1 MAGHILLAED
11 DKTLSA
17 LMQDFFRAA
26 GVTVTPAYDGEQA
39 LVLAQ
44 AQPFDLLV
52 LDVMMPHLNGLEV
65 CEAVRQESD
74 VPVIFVTALGQEGD
88 TLAGFRAGADDYIT
102 KPFSFPVLVAK
113 AQALMR
119 RARGLRLGASELGYA
134 NILMDTA
141 SGVVTVDGNPV
152 NLRPKEAK
160 ILELL
165 LREQGRTVSRDLLI
179 ERVWGTDFDGDERMI
194 DRHIASLRKALGTAS
209 QHIRAVYGKGYRLGG
224 IDMTKRIHKIGIAAR
239 LTAVVAVI
247 LAVFLVPW
255 VWRVAEL
262 AQDEAREEAKASMEA
277 NTGWLMRDLEVLKGD
292 AARYPAAGTEEYD
305 LLRANLCRDGVDTPY
320 YNVNTPYIIR
330 YYDENHKRVLIRSPL
345 MLYYHPA
352 TGCCYGID
360 LSDFSEQSL
369 REMNEA
375 LDHDLAEPII
385 TVYGRQVKTDTQ
397 FVFFPNRIQI
407 AYDEWTAQTPVEE
420 TNQFRSDEG
429 DYIQGVWPFRTD
441 EVMEG
446 YFDALRYLDTELR
459 AIDGENIPDEEWAE
473 VRASKRYVGT
483 FQGMPYD
490 DEVLLATA
498 ALVNREYAYGTC
510 FRLMPPITIAL
521 YLIFLFLFYKIVR
534 RMVSDP
540 LVDTARE
547 ANRVSILAF
556 DEFKPD
562 LNRGDEIGEL
572 NRALSEMAA
581 TLHTRWDSERDLED
595 KRQQFVSAASHD
607 LKTPLAL
614 IGGYAEAIAQDI
626 SPEENARYLA
636 AIEQETDRMNG
647 LVREMLDYTR
657 LDRTDEL
664 KNRKT
669 LNLTALVRDML
680 TEYAPLFEKRRLT
693 ADIADGVRIRGDE
706 TLLRRAVGCLL
717 ENAAKYSPENGRVS
731 VRLTNSRNHLLTV
744 ENDCEPI
751 PEDELPRL
759 FEMFYRGDK
768 ARDRAGGHGLGL
780 AILQKILALHGLT
793 CKAEN
798 IKGGVRF
805 IVCNKD

>member
-1 MAGHILLAED
+1 M
-11 DKTLSA
+11 K
-17 LMQDFFRAA
+17 
-26 GVTVTPAYDGEQA
+26 
-39 LVLAQ
+39 
-44 AQPFDLLV
+44 
-52 LDVMMPHLNGLEV
+52 
-65 CEAVRQESD
+65 
-74 VPVIFVTALGQEGD
+74 
-88 TLAGFRAGADDYIT
+88 
-102 KPFSFPVLVAK
+102 
-113 AQALMR
+113 
-119 RARGLRLGASELGYA
+119 
-134 NILMDTA
+134 
-141 SGVVTVDGNPV
+141 
-152 NLRPKEAK
+152 
-160 ILELL
+160 
-165 LREQGRTVSRDLLI
+165 
-179 ERVWGTDFDGDERMI
+179 
-194 DRHIASLRKALGTAS
+194 
-209 QHIRAVYGKGYRLGG
+209 
-224 IDMTKRIHKIGIAAR
+224 KRIRKIGIAAR

-255 VWRVAEL
+255 VWQVAKL
-262 AQDEAREEAKASMEA
+262 AQDKAREEANASMRA
-277 NTGWLMRDLEVLKGD
+277 STGLLMSDLKILKGD
-292 AARYPAAGTEEYD
+292 AARYPAEGTAEYD

-369 REMNEA
+369 REMNEILGHEHA
-375 LDHDLAEPII
+375 QDRLI
-385 TVYGRQVKTDTQ
+385 TVYGQQIKTDTG
-397 FVFFPNRIQI
+397 FIFFPNRLQI
-407 AYDEWTAQTPVEE
+407 GIGDGEWTAQTPVEE

-441 EVMEG
+441 AAMEG

-498 ALVNREYAYGTC
+498 AVIDRQYAYDMYLYRMR
-510 FRLMPPITIAL
+510 FITIAL
-521 YLIFLFLFYKIVR
+521 YVIFLVLFYKLVR

-556 DEFKPD
+556 DEFQPD
-562 LNRGDEIGEL
+562 LKRGDEIGEL
-572 NRALSEMAA
+572 NRALSEMAS
-581 TLHTRWDSERDLED
+581 TLHARWDSERDLED

>member
-1 MAGHILLAED
+1 
-11 DKTLSA
+11 
-17 LMQDFFRAA
+17 
-26 GVTVTPAYDGEQA
+26 
-39 LVLAQ
+39 
-44 AQPFDLLV
+44 
-52 LDVMMPHLNGLEV
+52 
-65 CEAVRQESD
+65 
-74 VPVIFVTALGQEGD
+74 
-88 TLAGFRAGADDYIT
+88 
-102 KPFSFPVLVAK
+102 
-113 AQALMR
+113 
-119 RARGLRLGASELGYA
+119 
-134 NILMDTA
+134 
-141 SGVVTVDGNPV
+141 
-152 NLRPKEAK
+152 
-160 ILELL
+160 
-165 LREQGRTVSRDLLI
+165 
-179 ERVWGTDFDGDERMI
+179 
-194 DRHIASLRKALGTAS
+194 
-209 QHIRAVYGKGYRLGG
+209 
-224 IDMTKRIHKIGIAAR
+224 MTKRFRKIGIAAR

-255 VWRVAEL
+255 VWQVAKL
-262 AQDEAREEAKASMEA
+262 AQDKAREEANASMRA
-277 NTGWLMRDLEVLKGD
+277 STGLLMSDPKILKGD
-292 AARYPAAGTEEYD
+292 AAHYPAAGTEEYD

-320 YNVNTPYIIR
+320 YNVDTPYIIR

-369 REMNEA
+369 REMNEILGHEHA
-375 LDHDLAEPII
+375 QDRLI
-385 TVYGRQVKTDTQ
+385 TVYGQQIKTDTG
-397 FVFFPNRIQI
+397 FIFFPNRLQI
-407 AYDEWTAQTPVEE
+407 GIGDGEWTAQTPVEE

-441 EVMEG
+441 AAMEG

-498 ALVNREYAYGTC
+498 ALVNRENAYGTC
-510 FRLMPPITIAL
+510 FHLMLPITIAL

>member
-1 MAGHILLAED
+1 
-11 DKTLSA
+11 
-17 LMQDFFRAA
+17 
-26 GVTVTPAYDGEQA
+26 
-39 LVLAQ
+39 
-44 AQPFDLLV
+44 
-52 LDVMMPHLNGLEV
+52 
-65 CEAVRQESD
+65 
-74 VPVIFVTALGQEGD
+74 
-88 TLAGFRAGADDYIT
+88 
-102 KPFSFPVLVAK
+102 
-113 AQALMR
+113 
-119 RARGLRLGASELGYA
+119 
-134 NILMDTA
+134 
-141 SGVVTVDGNPV
+141 
-152 NLRPKEAK
+152 
-160 ILELL
+160 
-165 LREQGRTVSRDLLI
+165 
-179 ERVWGTDFDGDERMI
+179 
-194 DRHIASLRKALGTAS
+194 
-209 QHIRAVYGKGYRLGG
+209 
-224 IDMTKRIHKIGIAAR
+224 MTKRIHKIGIAAK

-247 LAVFLVPW
+247 LAVFVVPW

-262 AQDEAREEAKASMEA
+262 AQDEARRDANAVMSMS
-277 NTGWLMRDLEVLKGD
+277 TDQLMRDLEVLKGD
-292 AARYPAAGTEEYD
+292 AARYPAAGTEEYY
-305 LLRANLCRDGVDTPY
+305 LLRGNLFGDDT
-320 YNVNTPYIIR
+320 NTPYIIR

-352 TGCCYGID
+352 TGCRYGID

-369 REMNEA
+369 REMNEILGHEHA
-375 LDHDLAEPII
+375 QDRLI
-385 TVYGRQVKTDTQ
+385 TVYGQQIKTDTG
-397 FVFFPNRIQI
+397 FIFFPNRLQI
-407 AYDEWTAQTPVEE
+407 GIGDGEWTAQTPVEE

-473 VRASKRYVGT
+473 IRASKRYVGT
-483 FQGMPYD
+483 FKGMPYD
-490 DEVLLATA
+490 DKVIFVTA
-498 ALVNREYAYGTC
+498 ALIDRPYAYDAC
-510 FRLMPPITIAL
+510 FYGMPLITIAL
-521 YLIFLFLFYKIVR
+521 YLIFVFLFYKIVR
-534 RMVSDP
+534 RMVSNP

-669 LNLTALVRDML
+669 LNLTALVNDML

-693 ADIADGVRIRGDE
+693 VDIADGVRIRGDE

>member
-1 MAGHILLAED
+1 M
-11 DKTLSA
+11 K
-17 LMQDFFRAA
+17 
-26 GVTVTPAYDGEQA
+26 
-39 LVLAQ
+39 
-44 AQPFDLLV
+44 
-52 LDVMMPHLNGLEV
+52 
-65 CEAVRQESD
+65 
-74 VPVIFVTALGQEGD
+74 
-88 TLAGFRAGADDYIT
+88 
-102 KPFSFPVLVAK
+102 
-113 AQALMR
+113 
-119 RARGLRLGASELGYA
+119 
-134 NILMDTA
+134 
-141 SGVVTVDGNPV
+141 
-152 NLRPKEAK
+152 
-160 ILELL
+160 
-165 LREQGRTVSRDLLI
+165 
-179 ERVWGTDFDGDERMI
+179 
-194 DRHIASLRKALGTAS
+194 
-209 QHIRAVYGKGYRLGG
+209 
-224 IDMTKRIHKIGIAAR
+224 KRIRKIGIAAR

-262 AQDEAREEAKASMEA
+262 AQDEAKDLAGASMRA
-277 NTGWLMRDLEVLKGD
+277 STGLLMSDLENLKGD
-292 AARYPAAGTEEYD
+292 AAHYPAEGTAEYD
-305 LLRANLCRDGVDTPY
+305 LLRANLSPYYNVDTPY
-320 YNVNTPYIIR
+320 IIQ

-345 MLYYHPA
+345 MLKYRPA

-375 LDHDLAEPII
+375 YTHELAEPIV

-397 FVFFPNRIQI
+397 VIFFPNRIQI
-407 AYDEWTAQTPVEE
+407 AGGEWTAQTPVEE
-420 TNQFRSDEG
+420 TDQLQCGEYDK
-429 DYIQGVWPFRTD
+429 YIPGEWPFRTD

-473 VRASKRYVGT
+473 VRASQRYVGT
-483 FQGMPYD
+483 SHGMPYD
-490 DEVLLATA
+490 DMGLIVTA
-498 ALVNREYAYGTC
+498 ALVDRQYAYDVC
-510 FRLMPPITIAL
+510 FYRIPFITIAL
-521 YLIFLFLFYKIVR
+521 YLIFLFVFYKIVR
-534 RMVSDP
+534 RMVADP
-540 LVDTARE
+540 LADTARE
-547 ANRVSILAF
+547 ANLVANLAF
-556 DEFKPD
+556 DEFQPD
-562 LNRGDEIGEL
+562 LKRGDEIGEL
-572 NRALSEMAA
+572 NRALSEMAS
-581 TLHTRWDSERDLED
+581 TLHARWDSERDLED

-669 LNLTALVRDML
+669 LNLTALVRDVL

-693 ADIADGVRIRGDE
+693 TDIADGVRIRGDE

-751 PEDELPRL
+751 PETELPRL

>member
-1 MAGHILLAED
+1 M
-11 DKTLSA
+11 KKR
-17 LMQDFFRAA
+17 FR
-26 GVTVTPAYDGEQA
+26 
-39 LVLAQ
+39 
-44 AQPFDLLV
+44 
-52 LDVMMPHLNGLEV
+52 
-65 CEAVRQESD
+65 
-74 VPVIFVTALGQEGD
+74 
-88 TLAGFRAGADDYIT
+88 
-102 KPFSFPVLVAK
+102 
-113 AQALMR
+113 
-119 RARGLRLGASELGYA
+119 
-134 NILMDTA
+134 
-141 SGVVTVDGNPV
+141 
-152 NLRPKEAK
+152 
-160 ILELL
+160 
-165 LREQGRTVSRDLLI
+165 
-179 ERVWGTDFDGDERMI
+179 
-194 DRHIASLRKALGTAS
+194 
-209 QHIRAVYGKGYRLGG
+209 
-224 IDMTKRIHKIGIAAR
+224 KIGIAAR

-255 VWRVAEL
+255 VWQVAKL
-262 AQDEAREEAKASMEA
+262 AQDKAREEANASMRA
-277 NTGWLMRDLEVLKGD
+277 STGLLMSDLENLKGD
-292 AARYPAAGTEEYD
+292 AAHYPAAGTEEYY
-305 LLRANLCRDGVDTPY
+305 LLRGNLWRDGVD
-320 YNVNTPYIIR
+320 TPYIIR

-352 TGCCYGID
+352 TGCRYGID

-369 REMNEA
+369 REMNEI
-375 LDHDLAEPII
+375 LGGHEHAEDRLI
-385 TVYGRQVKTDTQ
+385 TVYGQRIKTDTG
-397 FVFFPNRIQI
+397 FIFFPNRLQI
-407 AYDEWTAQTPVEE
+407 GIGDGEWTAQTPVEE

-473 VRASKRYVGT
+473 IRASKRYVGT
-483 FQGMPYD
+483 FNGMPYD
-490 DEVLLATA
+490 DKVIFATA
-498 ALVNREYAYGTC
+498 ALIDRPYAYDAC
-510 FRLMPPITIAL
+510 FYGMPFITIAL
-521 YLIFLFLFYKIVR
+521 YLIFLFIFYKIVR

-547 ANRVSILAF
+547 ANLVANLAF

-562 LNRGDEIGEL
+562 LKRGDEIGEL

-581 TLHTRWDSERDLED
+581 TLHTRWDSERDLEE

-636 AIEQETDRMNG
+636 AIEQETARMNG

-669 LNLTALVRDML
+669 LNLTALVRDVL

-717 ENAAKYSPENGRVS
+717 ENAAKYSPENGRVY
-731 VRLTNSRNHLLTV
+731 VRLTNARNALLTV

-798 IKGGVRF
+798 VKNGVRF

>member
-1 MAGHILLAED
+1 
-11 DKTLSA
+11 
-17 LMQDFFRAA
+17 
-26 GVTVTPAYDGEQA
+26 
-39 LVLAQ
+39 
-44 AQPFDLLV
+44 
-52 LDVMMPHLNGLEV
+52 
-65 CEAVRQESD
+65 
-74 VPVIFVTALGQEGD
+74 
-88 TLAGFRAGADDYIT
+88 
-102 KPFSFPVLVAK
+102 
-113 AQALMR
+113 
-119 RARGLRLGASELGYA
+119 
-134 NILMDTA
+134 
-141 SGVVTVDGNPV
+141 
-152 NLRPKEAK
+152 
-160 ILELL
+160 
-165 LREQGRTVSRDLLI
+165 
-179 ERVWGTDFDGDERMI
+179 
-194 DRHIASLRKALGTAS
+194 
-209 QHIRAVYGKGYRLGG
+209 
-224 IDMTKRIHKIGIAAR
+224 MTKRIHKIGIAAR
-239 LTAVVAVI
+239 LTAIVAVI

-262 AQDEAREEAKASMEA
+262 AQDEARQDANAVMSMS
-277 NTGWLMRDLEVLKGD
+277 TDRLMRDLENLKGD
-292 AARYPAAGTEEYD
+292 AAHYPAAGTEEYY
-305 LLRANLCRDGVDTPY
+305 LLRGNLWRDGVD
-320 YNVNTPYIIR
+320 TPYIIR

-352 TGCCYGID
+352 TGYCYGID

-369 REMNEA
+369 REMNEI
-375 LDHDLAEPII
+375 LGGHEHAEDRLI
-385 TVYGRQVKTDTQ
+385 TVYGQRIKTDTG
-397 FVFFPNRIQI
+397 FIFFPNRLQI
-407 AYDEWTAQTPVEE
+407 GIGDGEWTAQTPVEE
-420 TNQFRSDEG
+420 TNQFRSDED
-429 DYIQGVWPFRTD
+429 DYIQGTWPFRTD

-473 VRASKRYVGT
+473 IRASQRYVGT
-483 FQGMPYD
+483 FHGMPYD
-490 DEVLLATA
+490 DKVIFVTA
-498 ALVNREYAYGTC
+498 ALIDRPYAYDAC
-510 FRLMPPITIAL
+510 FYGMPFITIAL
-521 YLIFLFLFYKIVR
+521 YLMFVFLFYKIVR
-534 RMVSDP
+534 RMVSNP

-556 DEFKPD
+556 DEFQPD
-562 LNRGDEIGEL
+562 LKRGDEIGEL

>member
-1 MAGHILLAED
+1 
-11 DKTLSA
+11 
-17 LMQDFFRAA
+17 
-26 GVTVTPAYDGEQA
+26 
-39 LVLAQ
+39 
-44 AQPFDLLV
+44 
-52 LDVMMPHLNGLEV
+52 
-65 CEAVRQESD
+65 
-74 VPVIFVTALGQEGD
+74 
-88 TLAGFRAGADDYIT
+88 
-102 KPFSFPVLVAK
+102 
-113 AQALMR
+113 
-119 RARGLRLGASELGYA
+119 
-134 NILMDTA
+134 
-141 SGVVTVDGNPV
+141 
-152 NLRPKEAK
+152 
-160 ILELL
+160 
-165 LREQGRTVSRDLLI
+165 
-179 ERVWGTDFDGDERMI
+179 
-194 DRHIASLRKALGTAS
+194 
-209 QHIRAVYGKGYRLGG
+209 
-224 IDMTKRIHKIGIAAR
+224 MTKRIRKIGIAAR

-262 AQDEAREEAKASMEA
+262 AQDEAKDLAGASMRA
-277 NTGWLMRDLEVLKGD
+277 STGLLMSDLENLKGD
-292 AARYPAAGTEEYD
+292 AAHYPAAGTEEYY
-305 LLRANLCRDGVDTPY
+305 LLRGNLWRDGVD
-320 YNVNTPYIIR
+320 TPYIIR

-352 TGCCYGID
+352 TGYCYGID

-369 REMNEA
+369 REMNEI
-375 LDHDLAEPII
+375 LGGHEHAEDRLI
-385 TVYGRQVKTDTQ
+385 TVYGQRIKTDTG
-397 FVFFPNRIQI
+397 FIFFPNRLQI
-407 AYDEWTAQTPVEE
+407 GIGDGEWTAQTPVEE
-420 TNQFRSDEG
+420 TNQFRSDED
-429 DYIQGVWPFRTD
+429 DYIQGTWPFRTD

-473 VRASKRYVGT
+473 IRASKRYVGT
-483 FQGMPYD
+483 FNGMPYD
-490 DEVLLATA
+490 DKVIFATA
-498 ALVNREYAYGTC
+498 ALIDRPYAYDAC
-510 FRLMPPITIAL
+510 FYGMPFITIAL
-521 YLIFLFLFYKIVR
+521 YLIFLFIFYKIVR

-547 ANRVSILAF
+547 ANLVANLAF

-562 LNRGDEIGEL
+562 LKRGDEIGEL

-731 VRLTNSRNHLLTV
+731 VRLTNARNALLTV

>member
-1 MAGHILLAED
+1 
-11 DKTLSA
+11 
-17 LMQDFFRAA
+17 
-26 GVTVTPAYDGEQA
+26 
-39 LVLAQ
+39 
-44 AQPFDLLV
+44 
-52 LDVMMPHLNGLEV
+52 
-65 CEAVRQESD
+65 
-74 VPVIFVTALGQEGD
+74 
-88 TLAGFRAGADDYIT
+88 
-102 KPFSFPVLVAK
+102 
-113 AQALMR
+113 
-119 RARGLRLGASELGYA
+119 
-134 NILMDTA
+134 
-141 SGVVTVDGNPV
+141 
-152 NLRPKEAK
+152 
-160 ILELL
+160 
-165 LREQGRTVSRDLLI
+165 
-179 ERVWGTDFDGDERMI
+179 
-194 DRHIASLRKALGTAS
+194 
-209 QHIRAVYGKGYRLGG
+209 
-224 IDMTKRIHKIGIAAR
+224 MTKRIHKIGIAAR
-239 LTAVVAVI
+239 LTAIVAVI
-247 LAVFLVPW
+247 LAVFVVPW
-255 VWRVAEL
+255 MVHSFMKMKESAQTIASASAQNRVL
-262 AQDEAREEAKASMEA
+262 DMSAQLDSLGYDPEHM
-277 NTGWLMRDLEVLKGD
+277 
-292 AARYPAAGTEEYD
+292 PAADTPKYD
-305 LLRANLCRDGVDTPY
+305 LLRSQLISHLDEDRPY
-320 YNVNTPYIIR
+320 VYVYH
-330 YYDENHKRVLIRSPL
+330 DEQEETVVLRSAL
-345 MLYYHPA
+345 ILDFLS
-352 TGCCYGID
+352 GNDECKID
-360 LSDFSEQSL
+360 LSDFSETAL
-369 REMNEA
+369 REMHA
-375 LDHDLAEPII
+375 LF
-385 TVYGRQVKTDTQ
+385 VKNTISSGAFIDMASAFIPNGDYNIQAWGKQIGTKAPNL
-397 FVFFPNRIQI
+397 FFIPNRISINGQ
-407 AYDEWTAQTPVEE
+407 EWTALTPVEE
-420 TNQFRSDEG
+420 TVHLQSAQSRQL
-429 DYIQGVWPFRTD
+429 YWPFATNAY
-441 EVMEG
+441 MET
-446 YFDALRYLDTELR
+446 YFDAVRELNEWELSMTGKVPDR
-459 AIDGENIPDEEWAE
+459 GIEPVRNADRFRWYSGTMWNDNGVMVSASVIDLKAE
-473 VRASKRYVGT
+473 FVSWFYR
-483 FQGMPYD
+483 MP
-490 DEVLLATA
+490 
-498 ALVNREYAYGTC
+498 
-510 FRLMPPITIAL
+510 FITIAL
-521 YLIFLFLFYKIVR
+521 YLIFLFIFYKIVR
-534 RMVSDP
+534 RMVSAP

-547 ANRVSILAF
+547 ANLVANLAF

-562 LNRGDEIGEL
+562 LKRRDEIGEL

-581 TLHTRWDSERDLED
+581 TLHARWDSERDLED

-798 IKGGVRF
+798 VKNGVRF

>member
-1 MAGHILLAED
+1 
-11 DKTLSA
+11 
-17 LMQDFFRAA
+17 
-26 GVTVTPAYDGEQA
+26 
-39 LVLAQ
+39 
-44 AQPFDLLV
+44 
-52 LDVMMPHLNGLEV
+52 
-65 CEAVRQESD
+65 
-74 VPVIFVTALGQEGD
+74 
-88 TLAGFRAGADDYIT
+88 
-102 KPFSFPVLVAK
+102 
-113 AQALMR
+113 
-119 RARGLRLGASELGYA
+119 
-134 NILMDTA
+134 
-141 SGVVTVDGNPV
+141 
-152 NLRPKEAK
+152 
-160 ILELL
+160 
-165 LREQGRTVSRDLLI
+165 
-179 ERVWGTDFDGDERMI
+179 
-194 DRHIASLRKALGTAS
+194 
-209 QHIRAVYGKGYRLGG
+209 
-224 IDMTKRIHKIGIAAR
+224 MTKRIHKIGIAAR
-239 LTAVVAVI
+239 LTAIVAVI

-262 AQDEAREEAKASMEA
+262 AQDEARQDANAVMSMS
-277 NTGWLMRDLEVLKGD
+277 TDQLMRDLENLKGD
-292 AARYPAAGTEEYD
+292 AAHYPAAGTEEYY
-305 LLRANLCRDGVDTPY
+305 LLRGNLWRDGVD
-320 YNVNTPYIIR
+320 TPYIIR

-345 MLYYHPA
+345 MLKYRPA

-407 AYDEWTAQTPVEE
+407 AYEEWTAQTPVEE
-420 TNQFRSDEG
+420 TNQFCSDEG
-429 DYIQGVWPFRTD
+429 DYIRGKWPFRTD

-473 VRASKRYVGT
+473 IRASQRYVGT
-483 FQGMPYD
+483 FHGMPYD
-490 DEVLLATA
+490 DKVIFVTA
-498 ALVNREYAYGTC
+498 ALIDRPYAYDAC
-510 FRLMPPITIAL
+510 FYGMPLITIAL
-521 YLIFLFLFYKIVR
+521 YLIFLFIFYKIVR

-547 ANRVSILAF
+547 ANLVANLAF
-556 DEFKPD
+556 DEFKPA
-562 LNRGDEIGEL
+562 LKRGDEIGEL

-636 AIEQETDRMNG
+636 AIEQETARMNG

-669 LNLTALVRDML
+669 LNLTALVNDML

-693 ADIADGVRIRGDE
+693 VDIADGVRIRGDE

-744 ENDCEPI
+744 ENDCE
-751 PEDELPRL
+751 LPRL

-780 AILQKILALHGLT
+780 AILQKILALHGLI

>member
-1 MAGHILLAED
+1 
-11 DKTLSA
+11 
-17 LMQDFFRAA
+17 
-26 GVTVTPAYDGEQA
+26 
-39 LVLAQ
+39 
-44 AQPFDLLV
+44 
-52 LDVMMPHLNGLEV
+52 
-65 CEAVRQESD
+65 
-74 VPVIFVTALGQEGD
+74 
-88 TLAGFRAGADDYIT
+88 
-102 KPFSFPVLVAK
+102 
-113 AQALMR
+113 
-119 RARGLRLGASELGYA
+119 
-134 NILMDTA
+134 
-141 SGVVTVDGNPV
+141 
-152 NLRPKEAK
+152 
-160 ILELL
+160 
-165 LREQGRTVSRDLLI
+165 
-179 ERVWGTDFDGDERMI
+179 
-194 DRHIASLRKALGTAS
+194 
-209 QHIRAVYGKGYRLGG
+209 
-224 IDMTKRIHKIGIAAR
+224 
-239 LTAVVAVI
+239 
-247 LAVFLVPW
+247 
-255 VWRVAEL
+255 
-262 AQDEAREEAKASMEA
+262 
-277 NTGWLMRDLEVLKGD
+277 
-292 AARYPAAGTEEYD
+292 
-305 LLRANLCRDGVDTPY
+305 
-320 YNVNTPYIIR
+320 
-330 YYDENHKRVLIRSPL
+330 
-345 MLYYHPA
+345 
-352 TGCCYGID
+352 
-360 LSDFSEQSL
+360 
-369 REMNEA
+369 
-375 LDHDLAEPII
+375 
-385 TVYGRQVKTDTQ
+385 
-397 FVFFPNRIQI
+397 
-407 AYDEWTAQTPVEE
+407 
-420 TNQFRSDEG
+420 
-429 DYIQGVWPFRTD
+429 
-441 EVMEG
+441 
-446 YFDALRYLDTELR
+446 
-459 AIDGENIPDEEWAE
+459 
-473 VRASKRYVGT
+473 
-483 FQGMPYD
+483 
-490 DEVLLATA
+490 
-498 ALVNREYAYGTC
+498 
-510 FRLMPPITIAL
+510 
-521 YLIFLFLFYKIVR
+521 
-534 RMVSDP
+534 MVSDP

-669 LNLTALVRDML
+669 LNLTALVNDML

-693 ADIADGVRIRGDE
+693 VDIADGVRIRGDE

>member
-1 MAGHILLAED
+1 
-11 DKTLSA
+11 
-17 LMQDFFRAA
+17 
-26 GVTVTPAYDGEQA
+26 
-39 LVLAQ
+39 
-44 AQPFDLLV
+44 
-52 LDVMMPHLNGLEV
+52 
-65 CEAVRQESD
+65 
-74 VPVIFVTALGQEGD
+74 
-88 TLAGFRAGADDYIT
+88 
-102 KPFSFPVLVAK
+102 
-113 AQALMR
+113 
-119 RARGLRLGASELGYA
+119 
-134 NILMDTA
+134 
-141 SGVVTVDGNPV
+141 
-152 NLRPKEAK
+152 
-160 ILELL
+160 
-165 LREQGRTVSRDLLI
+165 
-179 ERVWGTDFDGDERMI
+179 
-194 DRHIASLRKALGTAS
+194 
-209 QHIRAVYGKGYRLGG
+209 
-224 IDMTKRIHKIGIAAR
+224 MTKRIHKIGIAVR
-239 LTAVVAVI
+239 LTAIVAVI

-262 AQDEAREEAKASMEA
+262 AQDEAKDLAWARMQASTEL
-277 NTGWLMRDLEVLKGD
+277 LMRDFEILKGD
-292 AARYPAAGTEEYD
+292 AARYPAEGTEEYY
-305 LLRANLCRDGVDTPY
+305 LLRSNLCRDGVDTPY
-320 YNVNTPYIIR
+320 YNVDTPYIIR

-345 MLYYHPA
+345 MLYYRPSLA
-352 TGCCYGID
+352 MGYGID
-360 LSDFSEQSL
+360 LSDFSERSL

-407 AYDEWTAQTPVEE
+407 DYEEWTAQTPVEE
-420 TNQFRSDEG
+420 TNQFCSDEG
-429 DYIQGVWPFRTD
+429 DYIRGKWPFRTD

-473 VRASKRYVGT
+473 IRASKRYVGT
-483 FQGMPYD
+483 FKGMPYD
-490 DEVLLATA
+490 DKVLIVTA
-498 ALVNREYAYGTC
+498 ALVDRQYAYDAC
-510 FRLMPPITIAL
+510 FYGMPLITIAL
-521 YLIFLFLFYKIVR
+521 YLIFLFIFYKIVR
-534 RMVSDP
+534 RMVADP
-540 LVDTARE
+540 LVDTAKQARL
-547 ANRVSILAF
+547 VSILAF
-556 DEFKPD
+556 DEFQPD
-562 LNRGDEIGEL
+562 LKRGDEIGEL
-572 NRALSEMAA
+572 NRALSDMAS
-581 TLHTRWDSERDLED
+581 TLHARWDSERDLED

-636 AIEQETDRMNG
+636 AIEQETARMNG

-669 LNLTALVRDML
+669 LNLTALVNDML

-706 TLLRRAVGCLL
+706 TLLRRAIGCLL

>member
-1 MAGHILLAED
+1 M
-11 DKTLSA
+11 K
-17 LMQDFFRAA
+17 
-26 GVTVTPAYDGEQA
+26 
-39 LVLAQ
+39 
-44 AQPFDLLV
+44 
-52 LDVMMPHLNGLEV
+52 
-65 CEAVRQESD
+65 
-74 VPVIFVTALGQEGD
+74 
-88 TLAGFRAGADDYIT
+88 
-102 KPFSFPVLVAK
+102 
-113 AQALMR
+113 
-119 RARGLRLGASELGYA
+119 
-134 NILMDTA
+134 
-141 SGVVTVDGNPV
+141 
-152 NLRPKEAK
+152 
-160 ILELL
+160 
-165 LREQGRTVSRDLLI
+165 
-179 ERVWGTDFDGDERMI
+179 
-194 DRHIASLRKALGTAS
+194 
-209 QHIRAVYGKGYRLGG
+209 
-224 IDMTKRIHKIGIAAR
+224 KRIRKIGIAAR

-262 AQDEAREEAKASMEA
+262 AQDEAKDLAGASMRA
-277 NTGWLMRDLEVLKGD
+277 STGLLMSDLENLKGD
-292 AARYPAAGTEEYD
+292 AAHYPAEGTAEYD
-305 LLRANLCRDGVDTPY
+305 LLRANLSPYYNVDTPY
-320 YNVNTPYIIR
+320 IIQ

-345 MLYYHPA
+345 MLKYRPA

-375 LDHDLAEPII
+375 YTHELAEPIV

-397 FVFFPNRIQI
+397 VIFFPNRIQI
-407 AYDEWTAQTPVEE
+407 AGGEWTAQTPVEE
-420 TNQFRSDEG
+420 TDQLQCGEYDK
-429 DYIQGVWPFRTD
+429 YIPGEWPFRTD

-473 VRASKRYVGT
+473 VRASQRYVGT
-483 FQGMPYD
+483 SHGMPYD
-490 DEVLLATA
+490 DMGLIVTA
-498 ALVNREYAYGTC
+498 ALVDRQYAYDVC
-510 FRLMPPITIAL
+510 FYRIPFITIAL
-521 YLIFLFLFYKIVR
+521 YLIFLFVFYKIVR
-534 RMVSDP
+534 RMVADP
-540 LVDTARE
+540 LADTARE
-547 ANRVSILAF
+547 ANLVANLAF
-556 DEFKPD
+556 DEFQPD
-562 LNRGDEIGEL
+562 LKRGDEIGEL

-693 ADIADGVRIRGDE
+693 TDIADGVRIRGDE

-751 PEDELPRL
+751 PETELPRL

-798 IKGGVRF
+798 VKNGVRF
-805 IVCNKD
+805 TVCNKE

>member
-1 MAGHILLAED
+1 M
-11 DKTLSA
+11 K
-17 LMQDFFRAA
+17 
-26 GVTVTPAYDGEQA
+26 
-39 LVLAQ
+39 
-44 AQPFDLLV
+44 
-52 LDVMMPHLNGLEV
+52 
-65 CEAVRQESD
+65 
-74 VPVIFVTALGQEGD
+74 
-88 TLAGFRAGADDYIT
+88 
-102 KPFSFPVLVAK
+102 
-113 AQALMR
+113 
-119 RARGLRLGASELGYA
+119 
-134 NILMDTA
+134 
-141 SGVVTVDGNPV
+141 
-152 NLRPKEAK
+152 
-160 ILELL
+160 
-165 LREQGRTVSRDLLI
+165 
-179 ERVWGTDFDGDERMI
+179 
-194 DRHIASLRKALGTAS
+194 
-209 QHIRAVYGKGYRLGG
+209 
-224 IDMTKRIHKIGIAAR
+224 KRIRKIGIAAR

-255 VWRVAEL
+255 VWQVAKL
-262 AQDEAREEAKASMEA
+262 AQDKAREEANASMRA
-277 NTGWLMRDLEVLKGD
+277 STGLLMSDLEVLKGD
-292 AARYPAAGTEEYD
+292 AARYPAAGTAEYD
-305 LLRANLCRDGVDTPY
+305 LLRANLFGDHT
-320 YNVNTPYIIR
+320 NTPYIIR
-330 YYDENHKRVLIRSPL
+330 YYDENHKRVLVRSAL
-345 MLYYHPA
+345 KLDYYSE
-352 TGCCYGID
+352 TDYYGID

-369 REMNEA
+369 REMNEILGHEHA
-375 LDHDLAEPII
+375 QDRLI
-385 TVYGRQVKTDTQ
+385 TVYGQQIKTDTG
-397 FVFFPNRIQI
+397 FIFFPNRLQI
-407 AYDEWTAQTPVEE
+407 GIGDGEWTAQTPVEE

-473 VRASKRYVGT
+473 VRASQRYVGT

-490 DEVLLATA
+490 DKVLIATA
-498 ALVNREYAYGTC
+498 ALVDRQYAYDAC
-510 FRLMPPITIAL
+510 FYRMPFITIAL
-521 YLIFLFLFYKIVR
+521 YLIFLFIFYKIVR
-534 RMVSDP
+534 RMVADP

-547 ANRVSILAF
+547 ANLVANLAF

-562 LNRGDEIGEL
+562 LKRGDEIGEL
-572 NRALSEMAA
+572 NRALSDMAA

-669 LNLTALVRDML
+669 LNLTALVNDML

-751 PEDELPRL
+751 PETELPRL

>member
-1 MAGHILLAED
+1 M
-11 DKTLSA
+11 KKR
-17 LMQDFFRAA
+17 FR
-26 GVTVTPAYDGEQA
+26 
-39 LVLAQ
+39 
-44 AQPFDLLV
+44 
-52 LDVMMPHLNGLEV
+52 
-65 CEAVRQESD
+65 
-74 VPVIFVTALGQEGD
+74 
-88 TLAGFRAGADDYIT
+88 
-102 KPFSFPVLVAK
+102 
-113 AQALMR
+113 
-119 RARGLRLGASELGYA
+119 
-134 NILMDTA
+134 
-141 SGVVTVDGNPV
+141 
-152 NLRPKEAK
+152 
-160 ILELL
+160 
-165 LREQGRTVSRDLLI
+165 
-179 ERVWGTDFDGDERMI
+179 
-194 DRHIASLRKALGTAS
+194 
-209 QHIRAVYGKGYRLGG
+209 
-224 IDMTKRIHKIGIAAR
+224 KIGIAAR

-255 VWRVAEL
+255 VWQVAKL
-262 AQDEAREEAKASMEA
+262 AQDKAREEANASMRA
-277 NTGWLMRDLEVLKGD
+277 STGLLMSDLKILKGD
-292 AARYPAAGTEEYD
+292 AAHYPAEGTAEYD
-305 LLRANLCRDGVDTPY
+305 LLRANLSPYYNVDTPY
-320 YNVNTPYIIR
+320 IIQ

-369 REMNEA
+369 REMNEILGHEHA
-375 LDHDLAEPII
+375 QDRLI
-385 TVYGRQVKTDTQ
+385 TVYGQQIKTDTG
-397 FVFFPNRIQI
+397 FIFFPNRLQI
-407 AYDEWTAQTPVEE
+407 GIGDGEWTAQTPVEE

-441 EVMEG
+441 AAMEG

-473 VRASKRYVGT
+473 VRASQRYVGT

-498 ALVNREYAYGTC
+498 ALVNRENAYGTC
-510 FRLMPPITIAL
+510 FHLMLPITIAL

-793 CKAEN
+793 CRAEN

-805 IVCNKD
+805 TVCNKD

>member
-1 MAGHILLAED
+1 M
-11 DKTLSA
+11 K
-17 LMQDFFRAA
+17 
-26 GVTVTPAYDGEQA
+26 
-39 LVLAQ
+39 
-44 AQPFDLLV
+44 
-52 LDVMMPHLNGLEV
+52 
-65 CEAVRQESD
+65 
-74 VPVIFVTALGQEGD
+74 
-88 TLAGFRAGADDYIT
+88 
-102 KPFSFPVLVAK
+102 
-113 AQALMR
+113 
-119 RARGLRLGASELGYA
+119 
-134 NILMDTA
+134 
-141 SGVVTVDGNPV
+141 
-152 NLRPKEAK
+152 
-160 ILELL
+160 
-165 LREQGRTVSRDLLI
+165 
-179 ERVWGTDFDGDERMI
+179 
-194 DRHIASLRKALGTAS
+194 
-209 QHIRAVYGKGYRLGG
+209 
-224 IDMTKRIHKIGIAAR
+224 KRIHKIGIAAR

-255 VWRVAEL
+255 VWQVAKL
-262 AQDEAREEAKASMEA
+262 AQDKAREEANASMRA
-277 NTGWLMRDLEVLKGD
+277 STGLLMSDLKILKGD
-292 AARYPAAGTEEYD
+292 AAHYPAEGTAEYD
-305 LLRANLCRDGVDTPY
+305 LLRANLSPYYNVDTPY
-320 YNVNTPYIIR
+320 IIQ

-369 REMNEA
+369 REMNEILGHEHA
-375 LDHDLAEPII
+375 QDRLI
-385 TVYGRQVKTDTQ
+385 TVYGQQIKTDTG
-397 FVFFPNRIQI
+397 FIFFPNRLQI
-407 AYDEWTAQTPVEE
+407 GIGDGEWTAQTPVEE

-441 EVMEG
+441 AAMEG

-498 ALVNREYAYGTC
+498 AVIDRQYAYDMYLYRMR
-510 FRLMPPITIAL
+510 FITIAL
-521 YLIFLFLFYKIVR
+521 YVIFLVLFYKLVR

-556 DEFKPD
+556 DEFQPD
-562 LNRGDEIGEL
+562 LKRGDEIGEL

-669 LNLTALVRDML
+669 LNLTALVRDVL
-680 TEYAPLFEKRRLT
+680 TEYAPCLRNAAT
-693 ADIADGVRIRGDE
+693 ADIAYSVRIRGDE

-751 PEDELPRL
+751 PETELPRL

>member
-1 MAGHILLAED
+1 M
-11 DKTLSA
+11 KKR
-17 LMQDFFRAA
+17 FR
-26 GVTVTPAYDGEQA
+26 
-39 LVLAQ
+39 
-44 AQPFDLLV
+44 
-52 LDVMMPHLNGLEV
+52 
-65 CEAVRQESD
+65 
-74 VPVIFVTALGQEGD
+74 
-88 TLAGFRAGADDYIT
+88 
-102 KPFSFPVLVAK
+102 
-113 AQALMR
+113 
-119 RARGLRLGASELGYA
+119 
-134 NILMDTA
+134 
-141 SGVVTVDGNPV
+141 
-152 NLRPKEAK
+152 
-160 ILELL
+160 
-165 LREQGRTVSRDLLI
+165 
-179 ERVWGTDFDGDERMI
+179 
-194 DRHIASLRKALGTAS
+194 
-209 QHIRAVYGKGYRLGG
+209 
-224 IDMTKRIHKIGIAAR
+224 KIGIAAR

-255 VWRVAEL
+255 VWQVAKL
-262 AQDEAREEAKASMEA
+262 AQDKAREEANASMRA
-277 NTGWLMRDLEVLKGD
+277 STGLLMSDLENLKGD
-292 AARYPAAGTEEYD
+292 AAHYPAAGTEEYY
-305 LLRANLCRDGVDTPY
+305 LLRGNLWRDGVD
-320 YNVNTPYIIR
+320 TPYIIR

-352 TGCCYGID
+352 TGCRYGID

-369 REMNEA
+369 REMNEI
-375 LDHDLAEPII
+375 LGGHEHAEDRLI
-385 TVYGRQVKTDTQ
+385 TVYGQRIKTDTG
-397 FVFFPNRIQI
+397 FIFFPNRLQI
-407 AYDEWTAQTPVEE
+407 GIGDGEWTAQTPVEE
-420 TNQFRSDEG
+420 TNQFRSDED

-473 VRASKRYVGT
+473 IRASKRYVGT
-483 FQGMPYD
+483 FNGMPYD
-490 DEVLLATA
+490 DKVIFATA
-498 ALVNREYAYGTC
+498 ALIDRPYAYDAC
-510 FRLMPPITIAL
+510 FYGMPFITIAL
-521 YLIFLFLFYKIVR
+521 YLIFLFIFYKIVR

-547 ANRVSILAF
+547 ANLVANLAF

-562 LNRGDEIGEL
+562 LKRGDEIGEL

-636 AIEQETDRMNG
+636 AIEQETARMNG

-669 LNLTALVRDML
+669 LNLTALVRDVL

-731 VRLTNSRNHLLTV
+731 VRLTNARNDLLTV

-798 IKGGVRF
+798 VKNGVRF

>member
-1 MAGHILLAED
+1 
-11 DKTLSA
+11 
-17 LMQDFFRAA
+17 
-26 GVTVTPAYDGEQA
+26 
-39 LVLAQ
+39 
-44 AQPFDLLV
+44 
-52 LDVMMPHLNGLEV
+52 
-65 CEAVRQESD
+65 
-74 VPVIFVTALGQEGD
+74 
-88 TLAGFRAGADDYIT
+88 
-102 KPFSFPVLVAK
+102 
-113 AQALMR
+113 
-119 RARGLRLGASELGYA
+119 
-134 NILMDTA
+134 
-141 SGVVTVDGNPV
+141 
-152 NLRPKEAK
+152 
-160 ILELL
+160 
-165 LREQGRTVSRDLLI
+165 
-179 ERVWGTDFDGDERMI
+179 
-194 DRHIASLRKALGTAS
+194 
-209 QHIRAVYGKGYRLGG
+209 
-224 IDMTKRIHKIGIAAR
+224 MTKRIHKIGIAAR

-255 VWRVAEL
+255 VWQVAKL
-262 AQDEAREEAKASMEA
+262 AQDKAREEANASMRA
-277 NTGWLMRDLEVLKGD
+277 STGLLMSDLKILKGD
-292 AARYPAAGTEEYD
+292 AAHYPAEGTAEYD
-305 LLRANLCRDGVDTPY
+305 LLRANLSPYYNVDTPY
-320 YNVNTPYIIR
+320 IIQ

-369 REMNEA
+369 REMNEILGHEHA
-375 LDHDLAEPII
+375 QDRLI
-385 TVYGRQVKTDTQ
+385 TVYGQQIKTDTG
-397 FVFFPNRIQI
+397 FIFFPNRLQI
-407 AYDEWTAQTPVEE
+407 GIGDGEWTAQTPVEE

-441 EVMEG
+441 AAMEG

-473 VRASKRYVGT
+473 VRASKRYVVT

-498 ALVNREYAYGTC
+498 AVIDRQYAYDMYLYRMR
-510 FRLMPPITIAL
+510 FITIAL
-521 YLIFLFLFYKIVR
+521 YVIFLVLFYKLVR

-556 DEFKPD
+556 DEFQPD
-562 LNRGDEIGEL
+562 LKRGDEIGEL

-669 LNLTALVRDML
+669 LNLTALVRDVL

-693 ADIADGVRIRGDE
+693 ADIADSVRIRGDE

-751 PEDELPRL
+751 PETELPRL

>member
-1 MAGHILLAED
+1 M
-11 DKTLSA
+11 K
-17 LMQDFFRAA
+17 
-26 GVTVTPAYDGEQA
+26 
-39 LVLAQ
+39 
-44 AQPFDLLV
+44 
-52 LDVMMPHLNGLEV
+52 
-65 CEAVRQESD
+65 
-74 VPVIFVTALGQEGD
+74 
-88 TLAGFRAGADDYIT
+88 
-102 KPFSFPVLVAK
+102 
-113 AQALMR
+113 
-119 RARGLRLGASELGYA
+119 
-134 NILMDTA
+134 
-141 SGVVTVDGNPV
+141 
-152 NLRPKEAK
+152 
-160 ILELL
+160 
-165 LREQGRTVSRDLLI
+165 
-179 ERVWGTDFDGDERMI
+179 
-194 DRHIASLRKALGTAS
+194 
-209 QHIRAVYGKGYRLGG
+209 
-224 IDMTKRIHKIGIAAR
+224 KRIHKIGIAAR

-255 VWRVAEL
+255 VWQVAKL
-262 AQDEAREEAKASMEA
+262 AQDKAREEANASMRA
-277 NTGWLMRDLEVLKGD
+277 STGLLMSDLKILKGD
-292 AARYPAAGTEEYD
+292 AAHYPAEGTAEYD
-305 LLRANLCRDGVDTPY
+305 LLRANLSPYYNVDTPY
-320 YNVNTPYIIR
+320 IIQ

-369 REMNEA
+369 REMNEILGHEHA
-375 LDHDLAEPII
+375 QDRLI
-385 TVYGRQVKTDTQ
+385 TVYGQQIKTDTG
-397 FVFFPNRIQI
+397 FIFFPNRLQI
-407 AYDEWTAQTPVEE
+407 GIGDGEWTAQTPVEE

-441 EVMEG
+441 AAMEG

-498 ALVNREYAYGTC
+498 AVIDRQYAYDMYLYRMR
-510 FRLMPPITIAL
+510 FITIAL
-521 YLIFLFLFYKIVR
+521 YVIFLVLFYKLVR

-556 DEFKPD
+556 DEFQPD
-562 LNRGDEIGEL
+562 LKRGDEIGEL

-669 LNLTALVRDML
+669 LNLTALVRDVL

-693 ADIADGVRIRGDE
+693 ADIADSVRIRGDE

-751 PEDELPRL
+751 PETELPRL

-798 IKGGVRF
+798 VKNGVRF

>member
-1 MAGHILLAED
+1 
-11 DKTLSA
+11 
-17 LMQDFFRAA
+17 
-26 GVTVTPAYDGEQA
+26 
-39 LVLAQ
+39 
-44 AQPFDLLV
+44 
-52 LDVMMPHLNGLEV
+52 
-65 CEAVRQESD
+65 
-74 VPVIFVTALGQEGD
+74 
-88 TLAGFRAGADDYIT
+88 
-102 KPFSFPVLVAK
+102 
-113 AQALMR
+113 
-119 RARGLRLGASELGYA
+119 
-134 NILMDTA
+134 
-141 SGVVTVDGNPV
+141 
-152 NLRPKEAK
+152 
-160 ILELL
+160 
-165 LREQGRTVSRDLLI
+165 
-179 ERVWGTDFDGDERMI
+179 
-194 DRHIASLRKALGTAS
+194 
-209 QHIRAVYGKGYRLGG
+209 
-224 IDMTKRIHKIGIAAR
+224 MTKRIHKIGIAAR

-247 LAVFLVPW
+247 LAVFVVPW

-262 AQDEAREEAKASMEA
+262 AQDEARRDANAVMSMS
-277 NTGWLMRDLEVLKGD
+277 TDQLMRDLENLKGD

-369 REMNEA
+369 REMNEILGHEHA
-375 LDHDLAEPII
+375 QDRLI
-385 TVYGRQVKTDTQ
+385 TVYGQQIKTDTG
-397 FVFFPNRIQI
+397 FIFFPNRLQI
-407 AYDEWTAQTPVEE
+407 GIGDGEWTAQTPVEE

-473 VRASKRYVGT
+473 IRASERYVGT
-483 FQGMPYD
+483 FKGMPYD
-490 DEVLLATA
+490 DKVLIVTA
-498 ALVNREYAYGTC
+498 ALVDRQYAYDAC
-510 FRLMPPITIAL
+510 FYGMPLITIAL
-521 YLIFLFLFYKIVR
+521 YLIFLFIFYKIVR
-534 RMVSDP
+534 RMVADP
-540 LVDTARE
+540 LEDTAKQARL
-547 ANRVSILAF
+547 VSILAF
-556 DEFKPD
+556 DEFKPN

-572 NRALSEMAA
+572 NRALSEMAS
-581 TLHTRWDSERDLED
+581 TLHARWDSERDLED

-751 PEDELPRL
+751 PETELPRL

>member
-1 MAGHILLAED
+1 M
-11 DKTLSA
+11 KKR
-17 LMQDFFRAA
+17 FR
-26 GVTVTPAYDGEQA
+26 
-39 LVLAQ
+39 
-44 AQPFDLLV
+44 
-52 LDVMMPHLNGLEV
+52 
-65 CEAVRQESD
+65 
-74 VPVIFVTALGQEGD
+74 
-88 TLAGFRAGADDYIT
+88 
-102 KPFSFPVLVAK
+102 
-113 AQALMR
+113 
-119 RARGLRLGASELGYA
+119 
-134 NILMDTA
+134 
-141 SGVVTVDGNPV
+141 
-152 NLRPKEAK
+152 
-160 ILELL
+160 
-165 LREQGRTVSRDLLI
+165 
-179 ERVWGTDFDGDERMI
+179 
-194 DRHIASLRKALGTAS
+194 
-209 QHIRAVYGKGYRLGG
+209 
-224 IDMTKRIHKIGIAAR
+224 KIGIAAR

-255 VWRVAEL
+255 VWQVAKL
-262 AQDEAREEAKASMEA
+262 AQDKAREEANASMRA
-277 NTGWLMRDLEVLKGD
+277 STGLLMSDLKILKGD
-292 AARYPAAGTEEYD
+292 AARYPAEGTEEYY
-305 LLRANLCRDGVDTPY
+305 LLRSNLCRDGVDTSY
-320 YNVNTPYIIR
+320 YNVDTPYIIR

-352 TGCCYGID
+352 TGYCYGID

-369 REMNEA
+369 REMNEI
-375 LDHDLAEPII
+375 LGGHEHAEDRLI
-385 TVYGRQVKTDTQ
+385 TVYGQRIKTDTG
-397 FVFFPNRIQI
+397 FIFFPNRLQI
-407 AYDEWTAQTPVEE
+407 GIGDGEWTAQTPVEE

-534 RMVSDP
+534 RMVSAP

-562 LNRGDEIGEL
+562 LKRGDEIGEL

-614 IGGYAEAIAQDI
+614 IGGYAE
-626 SPEENARYLA
+626 ENARYLA

-669 LNLTALVRDML
+669 LNLTALVRDVL

-751 PEDELPRL
+751 PETELPRL

>member
-1 MAGHILLAED
+1 M
-11 DKTLSA
+11 KKR
-17 LMQDFFRAA
+17 FR
-26 GVTVTPAYDGEQA
+26 
-39 LVLAQ
+39 
-44 AQPFDLLV
+44 
-52 LDVMMPHLNGLEV
+52 
-65 CEAVRQESD
+65 
-74 VPVIFVTALGQEGD
+74 
-88 TLAGFRAGADDYIT
+88 
-102 KPFSFPVLVAK
+102 
-113 AQALMR
+113 
-119 RARGLRLGASELGYA
+119 
-134 NILMDTA
+134 
-141 SGVVTVDGNPV
+141 
-152 NLRPKEAK
+152 
-160 ILELL
+160 
-165 LREQGRTVSRDLLI
+165 
-179 ERVWGTDFDGDERMI
+179 
-194 DRHIASLRKALGTAS
+194 
-209 QHIRAVYGKGYRLGG
+209 
-224 IDMTKRIHKIGIAAR
+224 KIGIAAR
-239 LTAVVAVI
+239 LTAIVAVI

-262 AQDEAREEAKASMEA
+262 AQDKAREEANASMRA
-277 NTGWLMRDLEVLKGD
+277 STGLLMSDLKILKGD
-292 AARYPAAGTEEYD
+292 AAHYPAEGTAEYD
-305 LLRANLCRDGVDTPY
+305 LLRANLSPYYNVDTPY
-320 YNVNTPYIIR
+320 IIQ

-369 REMNEA
+369 REMNEILGHEHA
-375 LDHDLAEPII
+375 QDRLI
-385 TVYGRQVKTDTQ
+385 TVYGQQIKTDTG
-397 FVFFPNRIQI
+397 FIFFPNRLQI
-407 AYDEWTAQTPVEE
+407 GIGDGEWTAQTPVEE

-473 VRASKRYVGT
+473 VRASQRYVGT
-483 FQGMPYD
+483 FMPYD

-498 ALVNREYAYGTC
+498 ALVNRENAYGTC
-510 FRLMPPITIAL
+510 FHLMLPITIAL

-669 LNLTALVRDML
+669 LNLTALVRDVL

-751 PEDELPRL
+751 PETELPRL

>member
-1 MAGHILLAED
+1 M
-11 DKTLSA
+11 K
-17 LMQDFFRAA
+17 
-26 GVTVTPAYDGEQA
+26 
-39 LVLAQ
+39 
-44 AQPFDLLV
+44 
-52 LDVMMPHLNGLEV
+52 
-65 CEAVRQESD
+65 
-74 VPVIFVTALGQEGD
+74 
-88 TLAGFRAGADDYIT
+88 
-102 KPFSFPVLVAK
+102 
-113 AQALMR
+113 
-119 RARGLRLGASELGYA
+119 
-134 NILMDTA
+134 
-141 SGVVTVDGNPV
+141 
-152 NLRPKEAK
+152 
-160 ILELL
+160 
-165 LREQGRTVSRDLLI
+165 
-179 ERVWGTDFDGDERMI
+179 
-194 DRHIASLRKALGTAS
+194 
-209 QHIRAVYGKGYRLGG
+209 
-224 IDMTKRIHKIGIAAR
+224 KRIRKIGIAAR
-239 LTAVVAVI
+239 LTAAVAVI

-262 AQDEAREEAKASMEA
+262 AQDEAKDLAGASMRA
-277 NTGWLMRDLEVLKGD
+277 STGLLMSDLKILKGD
-292 AARYPAAGTEEYD
+292 AAHYPAEGTAEYD
-305 LLRANLCRDGVDTPY
+305 LLRANLWRDGIYTPY
-320 YNVNTPYIIR
+320 YNVDTPYIIR
-330 YYDENHKRVLIRSPL
+330 YYDEKHKRVLIRSPL
-345 MLYYHPA
+345 MLKYRPA

-375 LDHDLAEPII
+375 LDHDLADPII

-407 AYDEWTAQTPVEE
+407 DYEEWTAQTPVEE
-420 TNQFRSDEG
+420 TNQFCSDEG
-429 DYIQGVWPFRTD
+429 DYIRGKWPFRTD

-490 DEVLLATA
+490 DKVIFVTA
-498 ALVNREYAYGTC
+498 ALIDRPYAYDAC
-510 FRLMPPITIAL
+510 FYGMPFITIAL
-521 YLIFLFLFYKIVR
+521 YLMFVFLFYKIVR
-534 RMVSDP
+534 RMVSNP

-562 LNRGDEIGEL
+562 LKRGDEIGEL

-581 TLHTRWDSERDLED
+581 TLHARWDSERDLED

-636 AIEQETDRMNG
+636 AIEQETARMNG

-669 LNLTALVRDML
+669 LNLTALVNDML
-680 TEYAPLFEKRRLT
+680 TEYALLFEKRRLT
-693 ADIADGVRIRGDE
+693 VDIADGVRIRGDE

-751 PEDELPRL
+751 PETELPRL

>member
-1 MAGHILLAED
+1 M
-11 DKTLSA
+11 KKR
-17 LMQDFFRAA
+17 FR
-26 GVTVTPAYDGEQA
+26 
-39 LVLAQ
+39 
-44 AQPFDLLV
+44 
-52 LDVMMPHLNGLEV
+52 
-65 CEAVRQESD
+65 
-74 VPVIFVTALGQEGD
+74 
-88 TLAGFRAGADDYIT
+88 
-102 KPFSFPVLVAK
+102 
-113 AQALMR
+113 
-119 RARGLRLGASELGYA
+119 
-134 NILMDTA
+134 
-141 SGVVTVDGNPV
+141 
-152 NLRPKEAK
+152 
-160 ILELL
+160 
-165 LREQGRTVSRDLLI
+165 
-179 ERVWGTDFDGDERMI
+179 
-194 DRHIASLRKALGTAS
+194 
-209 QHIRAVYGKGYRLGG
+209 
-224 IDMTKRIHKIGIAAR
+224 KIGIAAR
-239 LTAVVAVI
+239 LTAIVAVI

-262 AQDEAREEAKASMEA
+262 AQDKAREEANASMRA
-277 NTGWLMRDLEVLKGD
+277 STGLLMSDLEVLKGD

-320 YNVNTPYIIR
+320 YNVDTPYIIR

-369 REMNEA
+369 REMNEILGHEHA
-375 LDHDLAEPII
+375 QDRLI
-385 TVYGRQVKTDTQ
+385 TVYGQQIKTDTG
-397 FVFFPNRIQI
+397 FIFFPNRLQI
-407 AYDEWTAQTPVEE
+407 GIGDGEWTAQTPVEE

-473 VRASKRYVGT
+473 IRASERYVGT
-483 FQGMPYD
+483 FDGMPYD
-490 DEVLLATA
+490 DKVIFGTA
-498 ALVNREYAYGTC
+498 ALVNREDAYGAC
-510 FRLMPPITIAL
+510 FHLMPPITIAL
-521 YLIFLFLFYKIVR
+521 YLIFLFIFYKIVR
-534 RMVSDP
+534 RMVADP

-547 ANRVSILAF
+547 ANLVANLAF
-556 DEFKPD
+556 DEFQPD
-562 LNRGDEIGEL
+562 LKRGDEIGEL
-572 NRALSEMAA
+572 NRALSEMAS
-581 TLHTRWDSERDLED
+581 TLHARWDSERDLED

-669 LNLTALVRDML
+669 LNLTALVCDML

-693 ADIADGVRIRGDE
+693 TDIADGVRIRGDE

-717 ENAAKYSPENGRVS
+717 ENAAKYSPENGCVS

-751 PEDELPRL
+751 PETELPRL

-798 IKGGVRF
+798 IKDGVRF

>member
-1 MAGHILLAED
+1 M
-11 DKTLSA
+11 KKR
-17 LMQDFFRAA
+17 FR
-26 GVTVTPAYDGEQA
+26 
-39 LVLAQ
+39 
-44 AQPFDLLV
+44 
-52 LDVMMPHLNGLEV
+52 
-65 CEAVRQESD
+65 
-74 VPVIFVTALGQEGD
+74 
-88 TLAGFRAGADDYIT
+88 
-102 KPFSFPVLVAK
+102 
-113 AQALMR
+113 
-119 RARGLRLGASELGYA
+119 
-134 NILMDTA
+134 
-141 SGVVTVDGNPV
+141 
-152 NLRPKEAK
+152 
-160 ILELL
+160 
-165 LREQGRTVSRDLLI
+165 
-179 ERVWGTDFDGDERMI
+179 
-194 DRHIASLRKALGTAS
+194 
-209 QHIRAVYGKGYRLGG
+209 
-224 IDMTKRIHKIGIAAR
+224 KIGIAAR

-255 VWRVAEL
+255 VWQVAKL
-262 AQDEAREEAKASMEA
+262 AQDKAREEANASMRA
-277 NTGWLMRDLEVLKGD
+277 STGLLMSDLKILKGD
-292 AARYPAAGTEEYD
+292 AAHYPAEGTAEYD
-305 LLRANLCRDGVDTPY
+305 LLRANLSPYYNVDTPY
-320 YNVNTPYIIR
+320 IIQ

-369 REMNEA
+369 REMNEILGHEHA
-375 LDHDLAEPII
+375 QDRLI
-385 TVYGRQVKTDTQ
+385 TVYGQQIKTDTG
-397 FVFFPNRIQI
+397 FIFFPNRLQI
-407 AYDEWTAQTPVEE
+407 GIGDGEWTAQTPVEE

-441 EVMEG
+441 AAMEG

-473 VRASKRYVGT
+473 VRASQRYVGT

-498 ALVNREYAYGTC
+498 ALVNRENAYGTC
-510 FRLMPPITIAL
+510 FHLMLPITIAL

-751 PEDELPRL
+751 PENELPRL

>member
-1 MAGHILLAED
+1 
-11 DKTLSA
+11 
-17 LMQDFFRAA
+17 
-26 GVTVTPAYDGEQA
+26 
-39 LVLAQ
+39 
-44 AQPFDLLV
+44 
-52 LDVMMPHLNGLEV
+52 
-65 CEAVRQESD
+65 
-74 VPVIFVTALGQEGD
+74 
-88 TLAGFRAGADDYIT
+88 
-102 KPFSFPVLVAK
+102 
-113 AQALMR
+113 
-119 RARGLRLGASELGYA
+119 
-134 NILMDTA
+134 
-141 SGVVTVDGNPV
+141 
-152 NLRPKEAK
+152 
-160 ILELL
+160 
-165 LREQGRTVSRDLLI
+165 
-179 ERVWGTDFDGDERMI
+179 
-194 DRHIASLRKALGTAS
+194 
-209 QHIRAVYGKGYRLGG
+209 
-224 IDMTKRIHKIGIAAR
+224 MTKRIHKIGIAAR
-239 LTAVVAVI
+239 LTAIVAVI

-262 AQDEAREEAKASMEA
+262 AQDEARRDANAVMSMS
-277 NTGWLMRDLEVLKGD
+277 TDQLMRDLENLKGD

-369 REMNEA
+369 REMNEILGHEHA
-375 LDHDLAEPII
+375 QDRLI
-385 TVYGRQVKTDTQ
+385 TVYGQQIKTDTG
-397 FVFFPNRIQI
+397 FIFFPNRLQI
-407 AYDEWTAQTPVEE
+407 GIGDGEWTAQTPVEE

-473 VRASKRYVGT
+473 IRASERYVGT
-483 FQGMPYD
+483 FKGMPYD
-490 DEVLLATA
+490 DKVLIVTA
-498 ALVNREYAYGTC
+498 ALVDRQYAYDAC
-510 FRLMPPITIAL
+510 FYGMPLITIAL
-521 YLIFLFLFYKIVR
+521 YLIFLFIFYKIVR
-534 RMVSDP
+534 RMVADP
-540 LVDTARE
+540 LEDTAKQARL
-547 ANRVSILAF
+547 VSILAF

-562 LNRGDEIGEL
+562 LKRGDEIGEL
-572 NRALSEMAA
+572 NRALSDMAA

-669 LNLTALVRDML
+669 LNLTALVRDVL

-751 PEDELPRL
+751 PETELPRL

-768 ARDRAGGHGLGL
+768 ARGRAGGHGLGL
-780 AILQKILALHGLT
+780 AIL
-793 CKAEN
+793 
-798 IKGGVRF
+798 
-805 IVCNKD
+805 

>member
-1 MAGHILLAED
+1 
-11 DKTLSA
+11 
-17 LMQDFFRAA
+17 
-26 GVTVTPAYDGEQA
+26 
-39 LVLAQ
+39 
-44 AQPFDLLV
+44 
-52 LDVMMPHLNGLEV
+52 
-65 CEAVRQESD
+65 
-74 VPVIFVTALGQEGD
+74 
-88 TLAGFRAGADDYIT
+88 
-102 KPFSFPVLVAK
+102 
-113 AQALMR
+113 
-119 RARGLRLGASELGYA
+119 
-134 NILMDTA
+134 
-141 SGVVTVDGNPV
+141 
-152 NLRPKEAK
+152 
-160 ILELL
+160 
-165 LREQGRTVSRDLLI
+165 
-179 ERVWGTDFDGDERMI
+179 
-194 DRHIASLRKALGTAS
+194 
-209 QHIRAVYGKGYRLGG
+209 
-224 IDMTKRIHKIGIAAR
+224 MTKRIHKIGIAAR
-239 LTAVVAVI
+239 LTAIVAVI

-262 AQDEAREEAKASMEA
+262 AQDEARRDANAVMSMS
-277 NTGWLMRDLEVLKGD
+277 TDQLMRDLENLKGD
-292 AARYPAAGTEEYD
+292 AARYPAAGTAEYD

-369 REMNEA
+369 REMNEILGHEHA
-375 LDHDLAEPII
+375 QDRLI
-385 TVYGRQVKTDTQ
+385 TVYGQQIKTDTG
-397 FVFFPNRIQI
+397 FIFFPNRLQI
-407 AYDEWTAQTPVEE
+407 GIGDGEWTAQTPVEE

-473 VRASKRYVGT
+473 IRASERYVGT
-483 FQGMPYD
+483 FKGMPYD
-490 DEVLLATA
+490 DKVLIVTA
-498 ALVNREYAYGTC
+498 ALVDRQYAYDAC
-510 FRLMPPITIAL
+510 FYGMPLITIAL
-521 YLIFLFLFYKIVR
+521 YLIFLFIFYKIVR
-534 RMVSDP
+534 RMVADP
-540 LVDTARE
+540 LVDTAKQARL
-547 ANRVSILAF
+547 VSILAF

-562 LNRGDEIGEL
+562 LKRGDEIGEL

-669 LNLTALVRDML
+669 LNLTALVRDVL

-751 PEDELPRL
+751 PETELPRL

-798 IKGGVRF
+798 IKSGVRF

>member
-1 MAGHILLAED
+1 M
-11 DKTLSA
+11 K
-17 LMQDFFRAA
+17 
-26 GVTVTPAYDGEQA
+26 
-39 LVLAQ
+39 
-44 AQPFDLLV
+44 
-52 LDVMMPHLNGLEV
+52 
-65 CEAVRQESD
+65 
-74 VPVIFVTALGQEGD
+74 
-88 TLAGFRAGADDYIT
+88 
-102 KPFSFPVLVAK
+102 
-113 AQALMR
+113 
-119 RARGLRLGASELGYA
+119 
-134 NILMDTA
+134 
-141 SGVVTVDGNPV
+141 
-152 NLRPKEAK
+152 
-160 ILELL
+160 
-165 LREQGRTVSRDLLI
+165 
-179 ERVWGTDFDGDERMI
+179 
-194 DRHIASLRKALGTAS
+194 
-209 QHIRAVYGKGYRLGG
+209 
-224 IDMTKRIHKIGIAAR
+224 KRIRKIGIAAR
-239 LTAVVAVI
+239 LTAAVAVI

-262 AQDEAREEAKASMEA
+262 AQDEAKDLAGASMRA
-277 NTGWLMRDLEVLKGD
+277 STGLLMSDLKILKGD
-292 AARYPAAGTEEYD
+292 AAHYPAEGTAEYD
-305 LLRANLCRDGVDTPY
+305 LLRANLWRDGIYTPY
-320 YNVNTPYIIR
+320 YNVDTPYIIR

-345 MLYYHPA
+345 MLKYRPA

-375 LDHDLAEPII
+375 LDHDLADPII

-407 AYDEWTAQTPVEE
+407 AYEEWTAQMPVEE
-420 TNQFRSDEG
+420 TNQFCSDEG
-429 DYIQGVWPFRTD
+429 DYIRGKWPFRTD

-473 VRASKRYVGT
+473 VRASQRYVGT

-498 ALVNREYAYGTC
+498 ALVNRENAYGTC
-510 FRLMPPITIAL
+510 FHLMLPITIAL

-581 TLHTRWDSERDLED
+581 TLHARWDSERDLED

-693 ADIADGVRIRGDE
+693 TDIADGVRIRGDE

>member
-1 MAGHILLAED
+1 
-11 DKTLSA
+11 
-17 LMQDFFRAA
+17 
-26 GVTVTPAYDGEQA
+26 
-39 LVLAQ
+39 
-44 AQPFDLLV
+44 
-52 LDVMMPHLNGLEV
+52 
-65 CEAVRQESD
+65 
-74 VPVIFVTALGQEGD
+74 
-88 TLAGFRAGADDYIT
+88 
-102 KPFSFPVLVAK
+102 
-113 AQALMR
+113 
-119 RARGLRLGASELGYA
+119 
-134 NILMDTA
+134 
-141 SGVVTVDGNPV
+141 
-152 NLRPKEAK
+152 
-160 ILELL
+160 
-165 LREQGRTVSRDLLI
+165 
-179 ERVWGTDFDGDERMI
+179 
-194 DRHIASLRKALGTAS
+194 
-209 QHIRAVYGKGYRLGG
+209 
-224 IDMTKRIHKIGIAAR
+224 MTKRIHKIGIAAR
-239 LTAVVAVI
+239 LTAIVAVI

-262 AQDEAREEAKASMEA
+262 AQDEARQDANAVMSMS
-277 NTGWLMRDLEVLKGD
+277 TDRLMRDLENLKGD
-292 AARYPAAGTEEYD
+292 AAHYPAAGTEEYY
-305 LLRANLCRDGVDTPY
+305 LLRGNLWRDGVD
-320 YNVNTPYIIR
+320 TPYIIR

-369 REMNEA
+369 REMNEI
-375 LDHDLAEPII
+375 LGGHEHAEDRLI
-385 TVYGRQVKTDTQ
+385 TVYGQRIKTDTG
-397 FVFFPNRIQI
+397 FIFFPNRLQI
-407 AYDEWTAQTPVEE
+407 GIGDGEWTAQTPVEE
-420 TNQFRSDEG
+420 TNQFRSDED
-429 DYIQGVWPFRTD
+429 DYIQGTWPFRTD

-473 VRASKRYVGT
+473 IRASQRYVGT
-483 FQGMPYD
+483 FHGMPYD
-490 DEVLLATA
+490 DKVIFVTA
-498 ALVNREYAYGTC
+498 ALIDRPYAYDAC
-510 FRLMPPITIAL
+510 FYGMPFITIAL
-521 YLIFLFLFYKIVR
+521 YLMFVFLFYKIVR
-534 RMVSDP
+534 RMVSNP

-547 ANRVSILAF
+547 ANLVANLAF

-562 LNRGDEIGEL
+562 LKRRDEIGEL

-636 AIEQETDRMNG
+636 AIEQETARMNG

-669 LNLTALVRDML
+669 LNLTALVRDVL

-751 PEDELPRL
+751 PETELPRL

>member
-1 MAGHILLAED
+1 M
-11 DKTLSA
+11 K
-17 LMQDFFRAA
+17 
-26 GVTVTPAYDGEQA
+26 
-39 LVLAQ
+39 
-44 AQPFDLLV
+44 
-52 LDVMMPHLNGLEV
+52 
-65 CEAVRQESD
+65 
-74 VPVIFVTALGQEGD
+74 
-88 TLAGFRAGADDYIT
+88 
-102 KPFSFPVLVAK
+102 
-113 AQALMR
+113 
-119 RARGLRLGASELGYA
+119 
-134 NILMDTA
+134 
-141 SGVVTVDGNPV
+141 
-152 NLRPKEAK
+152 
-160 ILELL
+160 
-165 LREQGRTVSRDLLI
+165 
-179 ERVWGTDFDGDERMI
+179 
-194 DRHIASLRKALGTAS
+194 
-209 QHIRAVYGKGYRLGG
+209 
-224 IDMTKRIHKIGIAAR
+224 KRIRKIGIAAR
-239 LTAVVAVI
+239 LTAAVAVI

-262 AQDEAREEAKASMEA
+262 AQDEAKDLAGASMRA
-277 NTGWLMRDLEVLKGD
+277 STGLLMSDLKILKGD
-292 AARYPAAGTEEYD
+292 AAHYPAEGTAEYD
-305 LLRANLCRDGVDTPY
+305 LLRANLWRDGIYTPY
-320 YNVNTPYIIR
+320 YNVDTPYIIR

-345 MLYYHPA
+345 MLKYRPA

-375 LDHDLAEPII
+375 LDHDLADPII

-407 AYDEWTAQTPVEE
+407 DYEEWTAQTPVEE
-420 TNQFRSDEG
+420 TNQFCSDEG
-429 DYIQGVWPFRTD
+429 DYIRGKWPFRTD

-490 DEVLLATA
+490 DKVIFVTA
-498 ALVNREYAYGTC
+498 ALIDRPYAYDAC
-510 FRLMPPITIAL
+510 FYGMPFITIAL
-521 YLIFLFLFYKIVR
+521 YLMFVFLFYKIVR
-534 RMVSDP
+534 RMVSNP

-562 LNRGDEIGEL
+562 LKRGDEIGEL

-581 TLHTRWDSERDLED
+581 TLHARWDSERDLED

-636 AIEQETDRMNG
+636 AIEQETARMNG

-669 LNLTALVRDML
+669 LNLTALVNDML

-693 ADIADGVRIRGDE
+693 ADIVDGVRIRGDE

-751 PEDELPRL
+751 PETELPRL

>member
-1 MAGHILLAED
+1 M
-11 DKTLSA
+11 KKR
-17 LMQDFFRAA
+17 FR
-26 GVTVTPAYDGEQA
+26 
-39 LVLAQ
+39 
-44 AQPFDLLV
+44 
-52 LDVMMPHLNGLEV
+52 
-65 CEAVRQESD
+65 
-74 VPVIFVTALGQEGD
+74 
-88 TLAGFRAGADDYIT
+88 
-102 KPFSFPVLVAK
+102 
-113 AQALMR
+113 
-119 RARGLRLGASELGYA
+119 
-134 NILMDTA
+134 
-141 SGVVTVDGNPV
+141 
-152 NLRPKEAK
+152 
-160 ILELL
+160 
-165 LREQGRTVSRDLLI
+165 
-179 ERVWGTDFDGDERMI
+179 
-194 DRHIASLRKALGTAS
+194 
-209 QHIRAVYGKGYRLGG
+209 
-224 IDMTKRIHKIGIAAR
+224 KIGIAAR

-255 VWRVAEL
+255 VWQVAKL
-262 AQDEAREEAKASMEA
+262 AQDKAREEANASMRA
-277 NTGWLMRDLEVLKGD
+277 STGLLMSDLENLKGD

-305 LLRANLCRDGVDTPY
+305 LLRANLCRDGVD
-320 YNVNTPYIIR
+320 TPYIIR

-369 REMNEA
+369 REMNEILGHEHA
-375 LDHDLAEPII
+375 QDRLI
-385 TVYGRQVKTDTQ
+385 TVYGQQIKTDTG
-397 FVFFPNRIQI
+397 FIFFPNRLQI
-407 AYDEWTAQTPVEE
+407 GIGDGEWTAQTPVEE

-473 VRASKRYVGT
+473 IRASERYVGT
-483 FQGMPYD
+483 FNGMPYD
-490 DEVLLATA
+490 DKVIFGTA
-498 ALVNREYAYGTC
+498 ALVNREDAYGTC
-510 FRLMPPITIAL
+510 FHLMLPITIAL

-581 TLHTRWDSERDLED
+581 TLHARWDSERDLED

-744 ENDCEPI
+744 ENDCESI

>member
-1 MAGHILLAED
+1 
-11 DKTLSA
+11 
-17 LMQDFFRAA
+17 
-26 GVTVTPAYDGEQA
+26 
-39 LVLAQ
+39 
-44 AQPFDLLV
+44 
-52 LDVMMPHLNGLEV
+52 
-65 CEAVRQESD
+65 
-74 VPVIFVTALGQEGD
+74 
-88 TLAGFRAGADDYIT
+88 
-102 KPFSFPVLVAK
+102 
-113 AQALMR
+113 
-119 RARGLRLGASELGYA
+119 
-134 NILMDTA
+134 
-141 SGVVTVDGNPV
+141 
-152 NLRPKEAK
+152 
-160 ILELL
+160 
-165 LREQGRTVSRDLLI
+165 
-179 ERVWGTDFDGDERMI
+179 
-194 DRHIASLRKALGTAS
+194 
-209 QHIRAVYGKGYRLGG
+209 
-224 IDMTKRIHKIGIAAR
+224 MTKRIHKIGIAAR
-239 LTAVVAVI
+239 LTAIVAVI

-262 AQDEAREEAKASMEA
+262 AQDEARQDANAVMSMS
-277 NTGWLMRDLEVLKGD
+277 TDHLMRDLENLKGD
-292 AARYPAAGTEEYD
+292 AAHYPAAGTEEYD
-305 LLRANLCRDGVDTPY
+305 LLRGNLWRDGVD
-320 YNVNTPYIIR
+320 TPYIIR

-345 MLYYHPA
+345 MLKYRPA
-352 TGCCYGID
+352 TGCCYSID

-407 AYDEWTAQTPVEE
+407 AYEEWTAQTPVEE
-420 TNQFRSDEG
+420 TNQFCSDEG
-429 DYIQGVWPFRTD
+429 DYIRGKWPFRTD

-473 VRASKRYVGT
+473 IRASQRYVGT
-483 FQGMPYD
+483 FHGMPYD
-490 DEVLLATA
+490 DKVIFVTA
-498 ALVNREYAYGTC
+498 ALIDRPYAYDAC
-510 FRLMPPITIAL
+510 FYGMPFITIAL
-521 YLIFLFLFYKIVR
+521 YLMFVFLFYKIVR
-534 RMVSDP
+534 RMVSNP

-556 DEFKPD
+556 DEFQPD
-562 LNRGDEIGEL
+562 LKRGDEIGEL

-693 ADIADGVRIRGDE
+693 VDIADGVRIRGDE

-751 PEDELPRL
+751 TETELPRL

>member
-1 MAGHILLAED
+1 M
-11 DKTLSA
+11 KKR
-17 LMQDFFRAA
+17 FR
-26 GVTVTPAYDGEQA
+26 
-39 LVLAQ
+39 
-44 AQPFDLLV
+44 
-52 LDVMMPHLNGLEV
+52 
-65 CEAVRQESD
+65 
-74 VPVIFVTALGQEGD
+74 
-88 TLAGFRAGADDYIT
+88 
-102 KPFSFPVLVAK
+102 
-113 AQALMR
+113 
-119 RARGLRLGASELGYA
+119 
-134 NILMDTA
+134 
-141 SGVVTVDGNPV
+141 
-152 NLRPKEAK
+152 
-160 ILELL
+160 
-165 LREQGRTVSRDLLI
+165 
-179 ERVWGTDFDGDERMI
+179 
-194 DRHIASLRKALGTAS
+194 
-209 QHIRAVYGKGYRLGG
+209 
-224 IDMTKRIHKIGIAAR
+224 KIGIAAR

-262 AQDEAREEAKASMEA
+262 AQDEARRDANAVMSMS
-277 NTGWLMRDLEVLKGD
+277 TDQLMRYLENLKGD

-320 YNVNTPYIIR
+320 YNVDTPYIIR

-369 REMNEA
+369 REMNEILGHEHA
-375 LDHDLAEPII
+375 QDRLI
-385 TVYGRQVKTDTQ
+385 TVYGQQIKTDTG
-397 FVFFPNRIQI
+397 FIFFPNRLQI
-407 AYDEWTAQTPVEE
+407 GIGDGEWTAQTPVEE

-473 VRASKRYVGT
+473 IRASERYVGT
-483 FQGMPYD
+483 FKGMPYD
-490 DEVLLATA
+490 DKVLIVTA
-498 ALVNREYAYGTC
+498 ALVDRQYAYDAC
-510 FRLMPPITIAL
+510 FYGMPLITIAL
-521 YLIFLFLFYKIVR
+521 YLIFLFIFYKIVR
-534 RMVSDP
+534 RMVAAP
-540 LVDTARE
+540 LVDTAKQARL
-547 ANRVSILAF
+547 VSILAF

-562 LNRGDEIGEL
+562 LKRRDEIGEL
-572 NRALSEMAA
+572 NRALSEMAS
-581 TLHTRWDSERDLED
+581 TLHARWDSERDLED

-669 LNLTALVRDML
+669 LNLTALVRDVL

-693 ADIADGVRIRGDE
+693 ADIADSVRIRGDE

>member
-1 MAGHILLAED
+1 M
-11 DKTLSA
+11 KKR
-17 LMQDFFRAA
+17 FR
-26 GVTVTPAYDGEQA
+26 
-39 LVLAQ
+39 
-44 AQPFDLLV
+44 
-52 LDVMMPHLNGLEV
+52 
-65 CEAVRQESD
+65 
-74 VPVIFVTALGQEGD
+74 
-88 TLAGFRAGADDYIT
+88 
-102 KPFSFPVLVAK
+102 
-113 AQALMR
+113 
-119 RARGLRLGASELGYA
+119 
-134 NILMDTA
+134 
-141 SGVVTVDGNPV
+141 
-152 NLRPKEAK
+152 
-160 ILELL
+160 
-165 LREQGRTVSRDLLI
+165 
-179 ERVWGTDFDGDERMI
+179 
-194 DRHIASLRKALGTAS
+194 
-209 QHIRAVYGKGYRLGG
+209 
-224 IDMTKRIHKIGIAAR
+224 KIGIAAR

-255 VWRVAEL
+255 VWQVAKL
-262 AQDEAREEAKASMEA
+262 AQDKAREEANASMRA
-277 NTGWLMRDLEVLKGD
+277 STGLLMSDLKILKGD
-292 AARYPAAGTEEYD
+292 AAHYPAEGTAEYD
-305 LLRANLCRDGVDTPY
+305 LLRANLCRDGVD
-320 YNVNTPYIIR
+320 TPYIIR

-369 REMNEA
+369 REMNEILGHEHA
-375 LDHDLAEPII
+375 QDRLI
-385 TVYGRQVKTDTQ
+385 TVYGQQIKTDTG
-397 FVFFPNRIQI
+397 FIFFPNRLQI
-407 AYDEWTAQTPVEE
+407 GIGDGEWTAQTPVEE

-473 VRASKRYVGT
+473 VRASQRYVGT

-498 ALVNREYAYGTC
+498 ALVNRENAYGTC
-510 FRLMPPITIAL
+510 FHLMLPITIAL

-572 NRALSEMAA
+572 NRALSEMAV
-581 TLHTRWDSERDLED
+581 TLHARWDSERDLED

-669 LNLTALVRDML
+669 LNLTALVRDVL
-680 TEYAPLFEKRRLT
+680 TEYAPLFEKRHLT

-798 IKGGVRF
+798 IKGSVRF